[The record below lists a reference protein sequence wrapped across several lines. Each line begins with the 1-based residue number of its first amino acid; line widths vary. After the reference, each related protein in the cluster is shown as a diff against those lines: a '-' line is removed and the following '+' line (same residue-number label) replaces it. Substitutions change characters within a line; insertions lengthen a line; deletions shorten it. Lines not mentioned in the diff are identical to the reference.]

1 MLSPWWNETT
11 SAWVKVAIAGTAL
24 AVVAWAEWARRARS
38 PEDRALGEQRRSRLL
53 GALGFLAVLVYFN
66 FGSFHF
72 DGIYVHLWDTAHYT
86 LGAKYFDEIGYDGLY
101 ECIAVAD
108 AQVPGEAS
116 RVARREIIDL
126 RTNRLTTA
134 AAVVAHPER
143 CRARFSPQR
152 WAAFAADVSLFRAR
166 FPTADWER
174 LPTDHGFNASPAWIL
189 VAHPLIGNALMN
201 WSRIELLTAI
211 DPIIIVGSL
220 VAVAG
225 AFGGWTASIVAVVFG
240 TYFPGRLWWTGG
252 SFLRWDWLAALLAG
266 LALCRRKRPFAGG
279 VLLGYSALV
288 RVFPVFAL
296 VGIVLAAATAKL
308 RRRPFDPAAA
318 RVLMGA
324 FAVALVLGPL
334 AGAVRRDH
342 AWMDFAH
349 NLQKHT
355 SVPSANR
362 MGLAVTLAFDRS
374 TRQAALHP
382 DGGENLRSRW
392 ENAQTETLQ
401 RRRWL
406 WIALAA
412 LGALALALG
421 VRDQPTW
428 AAAVLGLLLVPLAT
442 PIACYYYAFVAAI
455 PLLAERKSEVGG
467 IALALVFA
475 AGLVARL
482 SHYEMDEQYA
492 AQSLL
497 AMVAFVFVASAFIGR
512 RRPAD

>member
-1 MLSPWWNETT
+1 MT
-11 SAWVKVAIAGTAL
+11 
-24 AVVAWAEWARRARS
+24 
-38 PEDRALGEQRRSRLL
+38 
-53 GALGFLAVLVYFN
+53 
-66 FGSFHF
+66 
-72 DGIYVHLWDTAHYT
+72 
-86 LGAKYFDEIGYDGLY
+86 
-101 ECIAVAD
+101 
-108 AQVPGEAS
+108 
-116 RVARREIIDL
+116 
-126 RTNRLTTA
+126 
-134 AAVVAHPER
+134 
-143 CRARFSPQR
+143 
-152 WAAFAADVSLFRAR
+152 
-166 FPTADWER
+166 
-174 LPTDHGFNASPAWIL
+174 
-189 VAHPLIGNALMN
+189 

-211 DPIIIVGSL
+211 DPIIVVGSL

-225 AFGGWTASIVAVVFG
+225 AFGGWTASIVSVVFG

-252 SFLRWDWLAALLAG
+252 SFLRWDWLAALLGG

-296 VGIVLAAATAKL
+296 VGIVLAAAISKL
-308 RRRPFDPAAA
+308 RRRSLDPAAA

-324 FAVALVLGPL
+324 LAATLVLGPL

-355 SVPSANR
+355 SVASANR

-382 DGGENLRSRW
+382 DGEDQRSRW
-392 ENAQTETLQ
+392 ENAQAETLQ

-406 WIALAA
+406 WIALAV
-412 LGALALALG
+412 LGTLAITLA

-428 AAAVLGLLLVPLAT
+428 AAGILGLLLVPLAT

-467 IALALVFA
+467 IVLALVLA

-482 SHYEMDEQYA
+482 SHYEMDEQYT

-497 AMVAFVFVASAFIGR
+497 AMVALVFVASAFIGR